1 VTGDGYAV
9 PAALRKGHLVRRQPG
24 SRRAPMRVTS
34 RAFEAAGLP
43 VPEDRSQW
51 NIYRLTRCQGEPW
64 SPQIDRHIAR
74 FGGEYLPDP
83 GILCADC
90 DVTLAVDGSVWL
102 DGVRWLAD
110 AGLAVGEILDL
121 TQFLAVP
128 TPGDPDRRHG
138 PGWHLWAKQDPDYP
152 IRFGALSRCPAV
164 EIKRRCTAPG
174 SPGYRPRHVPD
185 QLSTIPR
192 WIAELAE
199 PPREPAPTRQGGGL
213 GNTRNRLEGILD
225 RLTDAGPGDHRND
238 LLHWAACR
246 CSEMIAA
253 GDLDNAT
260 AEEVLYRAA
269 EDNGHVAKHGV
280 AATLATIASGL
291 RTAVTV

>member
-121 TQFLAVP
+121 TQLLAVP

-164 EIKRRCTAPG
+164 EIKRRGDIDGVEQLTRYLELLNRDPAL
-174 SPGYRPRHVPD
+174 SPVRGVFAAQEIRPQARV
-185 QLSTIPR
+185 
-192 WIAELAE
+192 LAE
-199 PPREPAPTRQGGGL
+199 DRGIRCVTLDYDAMRGAVDDSL
-213 GNTRNRLEGILD
+213 RLF
-225 RLTDAGPGDHRND
+225 
-238 LLHWAACR
+238 
-246 CSEMIAA
+246 
-253 GDLDNAT
+253 
-260 AEEVLYRAA
+260 
-269 EDNGHVAKHGV
+269 
-280 AATLATIASGL
+280 
-291 RTAVTV
+291 